1 MLENPSTITAGSG
14 TVSLESFIF
23 YRDDYVTLYKGD
35 NQEIL
40 SLMPENSI
48 DVVVTSPP
56 YNTGMV
62 GNEKVKPSGFRK
74 EHAMAKNL
82 EKMTSGYSDTIE
94 EADYQ
99 AQQIRFLDMVGRTLT
114 TTGSLFYNHKIR
126 WREKR
131 LIHPMDWV
139 RQSSLQLRMEIV
151 WDRGVGLTLNAR
163 RFYDQDERIY
173 WLVKTDDWCWNQ
185 EAVGHGSVWRIAPQA
200 FKKHA
205 CVFPEALVARCLDG
219 VAKPG
224 MVVMD
229 PYAGSGTT
237 LAVARK
243 FGCKAVGIER
253 DEKYCNVIVDRLSQQ
268 VLMFEGEEEAAL
280 L

>member
-1 MLENPSTITAGSG
+1 MAENPSTAVVDQPTM
-14 TVSLESFIF
+14 SLDDAVY
-23 YRDDYVTLYKGD
+23 YRDEQVTLYKGD

-40 SLMPENSI
+40 RLMAENSV

-62 GNEKVKPSGFRK
+62 GNEKVKASGFRK

-82 EKMTSGYSDTIE
+82 TKMTSGYADTIPE
-94 EADYQ
+94 EEYQ
-99 AQQIRFLDMVGRTLT
+99 NQQVAILDAIGQVLHPS
-114 TTGSLFYNHKIR
+114 GSLFYNHKIR

-131 LIHPMDWV
+131 LIHPLDWV
-139 RQSSLQLRMEIV
+139 RRSVLNLRMEIV

-173 WLVKTDDWCWNQ
+173 WLYKNDWTWNQ
-185 EAVGHGSVWRIAPQA
+185 EAVGHGSVWRISPQA
-200 FKKHA
+200 FKEHA

-237 LAVARK
+237 LVVARK
-243 FGCKAVGIER
+243 FGCKAIGIER
-253 DEKYCNVIVDRLSQQ
+253 DPKYCDVIVERLSQQ
-268 VLMFEGEEEAAL
+268 VLPFDVEEATL